1 MVLSVGQF
9 KKFSIKQALLRRWCL
24 SGWVVKQEKLI
35 KNEDIKDRPGVAPI
49 EDKRWDKTT

>member
-35 KNEDIKDRPGVAPI
+35 KKEDIKDRPGVAPI